1 MTDASTLTLRLSG
14 GRIVE
19 AELPALL
26 RGGPVRGATGIADP
40 FLPDGYLRVV
50 EAYDLTPAG
59 RSSAVA
65 VRDVDVR
72 VEPGQV
78 LVLEL
83 PDGTTLITS
92 GARLEEELRRV
103 APESVRNRSIA
114 LDAVQPRGAASRG
127 IADSLG
133 RLVGRVFVLDR
144 GSIADAIAD
153 EAVEKVREWAGDAL
167 ADRLRDGANW
177 GVSAL
182 ATRALMWAVERRL
195 PRGPG
200 LYRWSGAQVDAG
212 EPYSID
218 DHRLVEAAAQG
229 PLLVFIHG
237 TASSASG
244 SFGDLRSEATAAQL
258 DWDRIAS
265 QYGDRVFAFEH
276 RTFSESPIENALLL
290 ARTLPAEARID
301 LVTHSRGGIVGDL
314 LAADWSDAART
325 QTLIDG
331 YRRFRTPENAGA
343 SDLDEADARDRR
355 DLQALVDELRARRIV
370 IRRYVRVAAPVN
382 GTLLA
387 GSHLDLFLSGL
398 LTLVGVVT
406 TLAASPY
413 YLALKRI
420 VLEIARNRVDANR
433 VPGLEAMLPGSAV
446 SRLLRLASPQQGLQL
461 GVIAGDIEGAS
472 RFKRLVEFLADWTLF
487 ERQDN
492 DLVVDTASMVA
503 GVARPANAR
512 RLLVQGPRVDHF
524 SYFGNAESRSALA
537 GWLTAADPQAV
548 EGFEPLSRGFAE
560 PRGAI
565 AIGEAR
571 GGAPRPVVIVLPG
584 IMGSHL
590 QRNGDR
596 VWFDPLDIA
605 MGGLKKIAWTPE
617 SLAKVSAE
625 KLFELFYADLCRHLA
640 QSHRV
645 VPCPYDWRRPVQHA
659 AQALAAL
666 LRGALAETLATGLP
680 VRIVAHSMGG
690 LVTRAMAAAEP
701 ALWDEFLGR
710 DGSRFV
716 MLGTPNQGSHLMVE
730 MMLGKGDT
738 VRKLTMLQ
746 GCDLQDTLDLV
757 AGFRGALQLLPRPGF
772 RDGGTP
778 IDDYLREQAWLDLKP
793 KVFDFWFGNFRV
805 GVPSQTACD
814 EARSLWD
821 LPEFGS
827 PRIPG
832 GHADKVIY
840 VCGKAGNTPCGITFV
855 GDRVKMIG
863 TAEGDG
869 SVSWASGRIDGIGEA
884 YLMDAA
890 HGDLA
895 AASEHFEALA
905 QLLADGATDR
915 LPRGWPGAAVR
926 GEAPP
931 AAVIYDAG
939 PATVPTDEDAAR
951 SLLGATERR
960 PRPHRA
966 AAPTPLR
973 VSVAAM
979 DLRYAADPILVGHYE
994 RDPIS
999 GAEAIIDRDVVGNE
1013 LTMRRHLGLYP
1024 GAVGTATIVLV
1035 DQNAQERSRG
1045 TQRGALVTGL
1055 GEWGELTSASLAEAV
1070 RAAALR
1076 YLLAKIE
1083 RDGGENAQIGGGTPP
1098 LEVGLCSLLLG
1109 FSSTANIGVA
1119 DSVYAIVRG
1128 VLEANRQFASGQQR
1142 RKAAIV
1148 RLEIV
1153 ERSLDVAITA
1163 ARELRAVAT
1172 RLARD
1177 ARDLGMRV
1185 EAAAELAQREG
1196 ARPRLEVQGTAGYWP
1211 RLIVTDAGATR
1222 AADAAPGAGSRAA
1235 PPEKLKYV
1243 FLAQRARAEAEMVQ
1257 SQPGLIDTLVRLS
1270 MHSPVWNRDLSRTL
1284 FQLMVPLGFKESA
1297 RQTDALALLVD
1308 EKTANLPWELLA
1320 SGDEPMAIRTA
1331 MVRQLSSGRWR
1342 QHVRS
1347 SMDRAAYVVGNPSTK
1362 GFAKAFFGGG
1372 DAAAGKPPRR
1382 ADPPPLPGAE
1392 AEAHAVARILRAAD
1406 YQLVESIGFG
1416 EQAIDVLN
1424 RLFQRPYRIVH
1435 IAAHGEFALKAGDGQ
1450 ARTGV
1455 LLSDGLMLTAAEVGQ
1470 MDVVPDLVFLNCCH
1484 LGTIDGQPAA
1494 GEVEVN
1500 KLAASLARE
1509 LIEMGVRAV
1518 VVAGWAVDD
1527 RASQHFAEVFY
1538 RRLIDDGMPFG
1549 AAVFDARRSTWVAF
1563 GSTNT
1568 WGAFQAY
1575 GDPGFLID
1583 PSRPRGGGAG
1593 SIERFM
1599 APQELVD
1606 QLEQLREWLKR
1617 SGGAAPAT
1625 TLTALQRQVDALLDR
1640 GPQHWRGRGDVND
1653 AIARVYAGFGE
1664 PGFAAAC
1671 AHYLRAIEDEDDA
1684 SRVPIKAIEQ
1694 LANLELRQGA
1704 SRGGV
1709 EGMAEIRRGADRI
1722 RRLVALVARIPGDDV
1737 QPTAERCGL
1746 IGSAFK
1752 RLAAN
1757 LAQQGAAAGGLAEEH
1772 AQALRAALD
1781 EARQWYRRG
1790 EGELDTPRADLYCLL
1805 NRLAIDALL
1814 GRGEAAAMA
1823 RRAGDAAR
1831 AAFRDRR
1838 DVWHAMMPADALLIE
1853 AMAAGTLDDPAQAP
1867 EAIARVVDGYRQARA
1882 SVLEDAPAWDSVIKQ
1897 IDILALLAAASGRS
1911 ALGASIRRISGQLR
1925 GDVETNASG
1934 AARTA
1939 GAASARSGS
1948 EPRSKARRAG
1958 RSGTAATRGS
1968 LNTEG
1973 LSRHFTLAELT
1984 RSQTA
1989 ERLGIDNRP
1998 GAAEI
2003 DNLRAL
2009 CAAVLDPLR
2018 EAVGR
2023 PITVNSGYRGPALN
2037 ARIGGATSS
2046 QHLTGQA
2053 ADIQSPGMPVV
2064 DLFKTVIRCG
2074 LPYDQL
2080 IYEARDATT
2089 KWVHVSHSAAGNRGE
2104 IRIAE
2109 FDANGRPLRYPQV
2122 SREQALAMTEPT
2134 LRSATAEPG
2143 YVEVGDEPDGSV
2155 DSATSRRTQRR
2166 SRGNAGPP
2174 QVSVPRA
2181 KGRPG
2186 AAPPKGRSTA
2196 SREAIAPAGKSA
2208 PKAARAGKAGARK
2221 EAARKTRRN
2230 PGAGK

>member
-1 MTDASTLTLRLSG
+1 MTDASTLTLKLSG
-14 GRIVE
+14 SRTGE
-19 AELPALL
+19 TELPALL
-26 RGGPVRGATGIADP
+26 RGGPVRGATASADP
-40 FLPDGYLRVV
+40 FLPDDYLRVV

-59 RSSAVA
+59 RSAAAAVS
-65 VRDVDVR
+65 DVDVR

-83 PDGTTLITS
+83 PDGTTLVTS

-103 APESVRNRSIA
+103 APESVQDRSIA
-114 LDAVQPRGAASRG
+114 LDTVQPRGAVSRG
-127 IADSLG
+127 IFDSLG

-144 GSIADAIAD
+144 GGVGDAILD
-153 EAVEKVREWAGDAL
+153 EAIEKVRESAGDAL
-167 ADRLRDGANW
+167 ADKLRQGAGW

-182 ATRALMWAVERRL
+182 ATRALMWAIERRL

-200 LYRWSGAQVDAG
+200 LYRWSGAQV
-212 EPYSID
+212 EPAEAHSVD
-218 DHRLVEAAAQG
+218 DRRLVEAAAQG

-237 TASSASG
+237 TASSTSG
-244 SFGDLRSEATAAQL
+244 SFGDLRAAAPGAQL

-265 QYGDRVFAFEH
+265 QYGERVYALEH

-290 ARTLPAEARID
+290 ARTLPARARID

-325 QTLIDG
+325 QALIDG

-343 SDLDEADARDRR
+343 SDLDQADDRDRR
-355 DLQALVDELRARRIV
+355 DLQALAAEIRGKRITV
-370 IRRYVRVAAPVN
+370 GRYVRVAAPVN

-387 GSHLDLFLSGL
+387 GSNLDLFLSGL
-398 LTLVGVVT
+398 LTLVGAVT

-420 VLEIARNRVDANR
+420 VLEIARNRADANR
-433 VPGLEAMLPGSAV
+433 VPGLESMLPGSAV
-446 SRLLRLASPQQGLQL
+446 SRLLRLAAPQQTLRL

-472 RFKRLVEFLADWTLF
+472 RFKRLVEFLADWALF

-492 DLVVDTASMVA
+492 DLVVDTASMAA
-503 GVARPANAR
+503 GLARPDNAR
-512 RLLVQGPRVDHF
+512 RLFVQGPRVDHF
-524 SYFGNAESRSALA
+524 SYFGNDDSRAALA
-537 GWLTAADPQAV
+537 GWLTAADPGAV
-548 EGFEPLSRGFAE
+548 AGFEQLARGFAE

-565 AIGEAR
+565 AIGAAR
-571 GGAPRPVVIVLPG
+571 GGGPQPVVIVLPG

-596 VWFDPLDIA
+596 VWFDPLAIA

-645 VPCPYDWRRPVQHA
+645 VPYPYDWRRPVQHA
-659 AQALAAL
+659 AQGLAKV
-666 LRGALAETLATGLP
+666 LREALAETRAAGLP
-680 VRIVAHSMGG
+680 VRILAHSMGG

-710 DGSRFV
+710 DGARFV

-730 MMLGKGDT
+730 MLIGKGDT
-738 VRKLTMLQ
+738 LRKLTMLQ
-746 GCDLQDTLDLV
+746 GGDLQDTLDLV

-778 IDDYLREQAWLDLKP
+778 IDDYLREPVWRDLKP

-805 GVPSQTACD
+805 AVPPQAVCD
-814 EARSLWD
+814 EARALWH
-821 LPEFGS
+821 LPEFRS
-827 PRIPG
+827 PRVPG
-832 GHADKVIY
+832 GHPDKVIY
-840 VCGKAGNTPCGITFV
+840 ICGKAENTPCGITLA

-863 TAEGDG
+863 TPEGDG

-895 AASEHFEALA
+895 AASEHFDALM

-915 LPRGWPGAAVR
+915 LPRGWPSAAVR

-939 PATVPTDEDAAR
+939 PATVPTDEEAAR

-960 PRPHRA
+960 PRPRRA
-966 AAPTPLR
+966 APAVLR
-973 VSVAAM
+973 TSVTAM

-1024 GAVGTATIVLV
+1024 GAVGTATIVLL
-1035 DQNAQERSRG
+1035 DQNALERSRG
-1045 TQRGALVTGL
+1045 TQRGALVTGM

-1076 YLLAKIE
+1076 YLLAKVE
-1083 RDGGENAQIGGGTPP
+1083 REGGTGASIDDRTPA
-1098 LEVGLCSLLLG
+1098 LELGLCSLLLG

-1153 ERSLDVAITA
+1153 ERSIDVAITA
-1163 ARELRAVAT
+1163 ARELHAVAA

-1185 EAAAELAQREG
+1185 EAAAELAQGEG

-1211 RLIVTDAGATR
+1211 RLIVTDASAPR
-1222 AADAAPGAGSRAA
+1222 DADAASAAGARAA
-1235 PPEKLKYV
+1235 APEKLKYV
-1243 FLAQRARAEAEMVQ
+1243 FLAQRARAEAEVVQ

-1270 MHSPVWNRDLSRTL
+1270 MHSPAWNRDLSRTL

-1331 MVRQLSSGRWR
+1331 MVRQLASGRWR

-1347 SMDRAAYVVGNPSTK
+1347 SIDRAAYVVGNPSTR
-1362 GFAKAFFGGG
+1362 GFAAAFFGDGG
-1372 DAAAGKPPRR
+1372 PAGKGKAARR
-1382 ADPPPLPGAE
+1382 VDPPPLPGAE
-1392 AEAHAVARILRAAD
+1392 AEAYAVGRILRAAG
-1406 YQLVESIGFG
+1406 YQLTESIGV
-1416 EQAIDVLN
+1416 EQQAIDVLN

-1435 IAAHGEFALKAGDGQ
+1435 IAAHGEFALEAGDGK

-1470 MDVVPDLVFLNCCH
+1470 MEVVPDLVFLNCCH
-1484 LGTIDGQPAA
+1484 LGTIDGQPSS

-1500 KLAASLARE
+1500 RLAASLARE

-1538 RRLIDDGMPFG
+1538 RRLIDDGRPFG
-1549 AAVFDARRSTWVAF
+1549 AAAFEARRATWEAF
-1563 GSTNT
+1563 RSTNT

-1583 PSRPRGGGAG
+1583 PSRPGGGGGG
-1593 SIERFM
+1593 SSERFV

-1617 SGGAAPAT
+1617 SGVAGPAT
-1625 TLTALQRQVDALLDR
+1625 TLAALRRQVEALLER
-1640 GPQHWRGRGDVND
+1640 GPKRWRERGDVND
-1653 AIARVYAGFGE
+1653 AIARVYAGIGE
-1664 PGFAAAC
+1664 PGFAAAR
-1671 AHYLRAIEDEDDA
+1671 AHYLQAIEDEDDA

-1694 LANLELRQGA
+1694 LANLEV
-1704 SRGGV
+1704 RGGAGGG
-1709 EGMAEIRRGADRI
+1709 EAIDEMRRGADRI
-1722 RRLVALVARIPGDDV
+1722 RRLVAVVSKQPSEDV
-1737 QPTAERCGL
+1737 QPTPERCGL

-1757 LAQQGAAAGGLAEEH
+1757 LARQGAAGDDAR
-1772 AQALRAALD
+1772 ALRAALD
-1781 EARQWYRRG
+1781 EAREWYRRG
-1790 EGELDTPRADLYCLL
+1790 EGEPGTPREDLYCLL

-1823 RRAGDAAR
+1823 RQAGDAAR

-1838 DVWHAMMPADALLIE
+1838 DYWHAMMPADALLTA
-1853 AMAAGTLDDPAQAP
+1853 AMADGTLDDPVRAAS
-1867 EAIARVVDGYRQARA
+1867 AIERVVDGYRQASEAVRGE
-1882 SVLEDAPAWDSVIKQ
+1882 VRQWDSVIRQ
-1897 IDILALLAAASGRS
+1897 IGLLALLARAIGRS
-1911 ALGASIRRISGQLR
+1911 ALAASLDRISGQFHGEDETAAGTEGAGAAPPGSRTRPRVRRTAR
-1925 GDVETNASG
+1925 GAVTAARSG
-1934 AARTA
+1934 AA
-1939 GAASARSGS
+1939 S
-1948 EPRSKARRAG
+1948 EPF
-1958 RSGTAATRGS
+1958 
-1968 LNTEG
+1968 
-1973 LSRHFTLAELT
+1973 SRHFTLAEMT
-1984 RSQTA
+1984 RSPTA
-1989 ERLGIDNRP
+1989 ERLGIDNHP
-1998 GAAEI
+1998 GAAGI

-2009 CAAVLDPLR
+2009 CAGVLDPLR

-2023 PITVNSGYRGPALN
+2023 PIKINSGYRGPALN
-2037 ARIGGATSS
+2037 ARIGGASSS

-2064 DLFKTVIRCG
+2064 ELFKTVIRCG

-2080 IYEARDATT
+2080 IYEARGAGAR
-2089 KWVHVSHSAAGNRGE
+2089 WVHVSHSVAGNRGE
-2104 IRIAE
+2104 IRVAE
-2109 FDANGRPLRYPQV
+2109 FDAAGRPLRYPLV
-2122 SREQALAMTEPT
+2122 SRRQALAMTEPT
-2134 LRSATAEPG
+2134 TRSATAAEPG
-2143 YVEVGDEPDGSV
+2143 YVEVGDEPDEAAV
-2155 DSATSRRTQRR
+2155 DTPRPRTQRR
-2166 SRGNAGPP
+2166 S
-2174 QVSVPRA
+2174 
-2181 KGRPG
+2181 
-2186 AAPPKGRSTA
+2186 AASGKA
-2196 SREAIAPAGKSA
+2196 VAPAARSS
-2208 PKAARAGKAGARK
+2208 PKAAQAGKAGARK
-2221 EAARKTRRN
+2221 TAPRKSRRR
-2230 PGAGK
+2230 PDGGR